1 MAFDGNL
8 IVIFFVASALANLG
22 LVFFVM
28 QLRQKSSVAARELE
42 IETERRNTFAT
53 ELHDARLKL
62 ESAHKDVQTAGEERV
77 KAEQN
82 ASNALTQL
90 EDVRQKLARTE
101 SDLRASRESEIQAKG
116 EVENARQLLDKE
128 RELLSEAKQKLTEAF
143 QSSASQ
149 ALEGS
154 NRQFLEL
161 AKQFFDKHDEK
172 FNGDQN
178 KRHEMI
184 EGMIAPFKEKMD
196 LYQVQLSQLEKDR
209 QKSYQTVE
217 TELKRVMETHQV
229 LSGETRALKD
239 ALKKPHIRGRWGE
252 IQLKNCIDL
261 AGMSEFAD
269 VVFQDVNDLEEGRR
283 LIPDMTV
290 RMPGGR
296 LVVVDSKA
304 PLDAFLAALEATT
317 EEERTVQTAR
327 HGSQVKEHVRKLS
340 SKSYHDHVSGS
351 ADFTVMFLP
360 NESFLYAAI
369 ESEPD
374 LVEFALQKKILIATP
389 PTFIGLLK
397 VIRYGWNEER
407 LARNAEEIS
416 AAGQELHKR
425 LVDFVD
431 AFEGIGVH
439 LEKARKE
446 FESGR
451 SRLNSRVIVQ
461 ARKME
466 ALGVRSAKEL
476 PEDMGYQR
484 GELLVGA

>member
-1 MAFDGNL
+1 MNADML
-8 IVIFFVASALANLG
+8 MVILGASALVNFA
-22 LVFFVM
+22 LVLFVM
-28 QLRQKSSVAARELE
+28 QLRQKASVVQRELE
-42 IETERRNTFAT
+42 IEIERRNTFIS
-53 ELHDARLKL
+53 EINEIRQKL
-62 ESAHKDVQTAGEERV
+62 DVAHINLQMAGEERV

-82 ASNALTQL
+82 ASNAITQL
-90 EDVRQKLARTE
+90 ENLRQKLTQTE
-101 SDLRASRESEIQAKG
+101 SDLRLARENEIQAKG

-161 AKQFFDKHDEK
+161 AKQFFETHNQKLT
-172 FNGDQN
+172 GDQD
-178 KRHEMI
+178 KRHQMI

-196 LYQVQLSQLEKDR
+196 QYQVQLSQLEKER

-269 VVFQDVNDLEEGRR
+269 VVFQDVNDLEEGKR

-317 EEERTVQTAR
+317 EEERTIQTAR
-327 HGSQVKEHVRKLS
+327 HGAQVKDHVRKLS

-451 SRLNSRVIVQ
+451 TRLNSRVIVQ

-476 PEDMGYQR
+476 PEDMGYQA
-484 GELLVGA
+484 ELPIS